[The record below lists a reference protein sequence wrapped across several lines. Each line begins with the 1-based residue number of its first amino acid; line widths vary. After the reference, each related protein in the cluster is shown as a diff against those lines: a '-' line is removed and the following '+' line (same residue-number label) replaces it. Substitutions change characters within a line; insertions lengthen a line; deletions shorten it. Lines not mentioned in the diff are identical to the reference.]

1 MFDISLYA
9 QGENVVPKPDLPL
22 KFSYSGDHAVYVISK
37 STAIELIRHYHEEY
51 GLKKFVF
58 RFPTIYSYSPYDY
71 YYPNGVKTLRPVY
84 RMIEQAKK
92 GEPIELWGDP
102 AYSKDM
108 VHVYD
113 SISLNT
119 PAKNCLKIIK
129 KK

>member
-1 MFDISLYA
+1 MVL
-9 QGENVVPKPDLPL
+9 KPDLPL

-129 KK
+129 VQFTRDYTG